1 MDAEA
6 PVGDEVMEV
15 LQEASLCLFQLKAFL
30 QVCLRN
36 AHSRRRVRVDETFFG
51 EVQIPLVLVAV
62 VLRRLQLLELV
73 SRNGQRHR
81 QSLSVNVQLGALR
94 VLLEALLGVL
104 AALELGKGRAATLFS
119 VRVDDHLAVLQGA
132 ETGTEELGEVRF
144 GGVQVEVANEDG
156 LLLGDVA
163 RLGGFAV
170 FGFFA
175 LWIVVVVVIIII
187 VLFLSFIINFNVII
201 IIVFFFIVII
211 IYFCFGTC
219 FICFFFFF
227 RIIT

>member
-6 PVGDEVMEV
+6 PVRYKIMEV
-15 LQEASLCLFQLKAFL
+15 LQEAPFCLLQLKTLL
-30 QVCLRN
+30 QVCLGN
-36 AHSRRRVRVDETFFG
+36 AHGRRRVRVDETFFG

-62 VLRRLQLLELV
+62 VLRCLQLLELV
-73 SRNGQRHR
+73 PRDGQRHR

-94 VLLEALLGVL
+94 VLLEALLGVF

-119 VRVDDHLAVLQGA
+119 VRVDDHLAVLKGA
-132 ETGTEELGEVRF
+132 EAGAKELGEVRL

-156 LLLGDVA
+156 LFLGDVV

-170 FGFFA
+170 LGFFA
-175 LWIVVVVVIIII
+175 LGIIVIIII
-187 VLFLSFIINFNVII
+187 FFFFLSFIINFNVII

-211 IYFCFGTC
+211 IYFCFGIF
-219 FICFFFFF
+219 FIFF
-227 RIIT
+227 RVIT